1 MFDNILPNNFVAS
14 TTEVMSSLLTGLGD
28 YIYLILGIL
37 LGIVVIEILIG
48 ALKK

>member
-1 MFDNILPNNFVAS
+1 MFDNILPSNFVAS
-14 TTEVMSSLLTGLGD
+14 TTQVMSSLLTGLGD
-28 YIYLILGIL
+28 YIYLILGVL